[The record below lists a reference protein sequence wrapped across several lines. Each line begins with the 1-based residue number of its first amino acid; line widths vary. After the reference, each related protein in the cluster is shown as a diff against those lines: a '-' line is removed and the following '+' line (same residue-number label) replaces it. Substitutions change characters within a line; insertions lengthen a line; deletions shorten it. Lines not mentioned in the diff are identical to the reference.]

1 MNISI
6 KKTLLAL
13 LIVPALSIGFTACED
28 DDDDVQ
34 PGNSNEQPAK
44 YQATINMTQFVKG
57 AALQMN
63 TMNKPYTNKV
73 GQAYNVARLQYL
85 ISDIQFKKSD
95 GTSFTIEEYHFVDL
109 SDSTTLTFTPSTK
122 VPKGNYS
129 SISFTFGFD
138 ETDNIDGHYP
148 DLNLITW
155 NWHGGVFTSPFGNLG
170 GGYHYMRLEGKYD
183 SLGTEKGFK
192 THMGTARNDNNT
204 PHTFENNHFIA
215 NLANSAVNVS
225 ADFSFD
231 IEMNIEE
238 WYENTYDWDFNVYNA
253 PIMPIYDAQKR
264 LNENG
269 PTVFTV
275 KIN

>member
-1 MNISI
+1 MKLSL

-34 PGNSNEQPAK
+34 PDNSNSGVAK
-44 YQATINMTQFVKG
+44 YQATINMTQFVRG
-57 AALQMN
+57 TALQMN
-63 TMNKPYTNKV
+63 TANKPYTNKI
-73 GQAYNVARLQYL
+73 GQDFNVSRLQYL
-85 ISDIQFKKSD
+85 ISDITFKKSD
-95 GTSFTIEEYHFVDL
+95 GTSFTLEEYHYVDL
-109 SDSTTLTFTPSTK
+109 NDPSTLTFTPTNK

-138 ETDNIDGHYP
+138 DEDNIDGNYP
-148 DLNLITW
+148 DLNQVNW
-155 NWHGGVFTSPFGNLG
+155 NWLSAGMWGDLG

-204 PHTFENNHFIA
+204 PNTYENNHFIA
-215 NLANSAVNVS
+215 SPSNSGIDVS

-269 PTVFTV
+269 PTVFTIKV
-275 KIN
+275 N